1 MNNQQNF
8 FKVIYY
14 NIKEESKVIT
24 KSGENLENEFFP
36 PNLIPQIANNQ
47 MDVTNCINII
57 GPLNPNIF
65 MNNLFEYLPKKFP
78 NNLFLEAS
86 RDNLEFVANFEE
98 TNVTNVIQISI
109 FSCNNGYIL
118 RFVNNGGDEN
128 FFLEKRNLIANIVED
143 MLNY

>member
-1 MNNQQNF
+1 M
-8 FKVIYY
+8 
-14 NIKEESKVIT
+14 
-24 KSGENLENEFFP
+24 ENRCFP
-36 PNLIPQIANNQ
+36 PDLLPQIADNQ
-47 MDVTNCINII
+47 MDITNCINII

-65 MNNLFEYLPKKFP
+65 MNHLFEYLPKKLP
-78 NNLFLEAS
+78 NNLSLDAS
-86 RDNLEFVANFEE
+86 GDNLEFVANFEE

-118 RFVNNGGDEN
+118 RFVNDEGDEN